1 MEILAA
7 VRQSGVT
14 ARSHVVRVQGCGG
27 PAVSVRSQVVVV
39 AAGRRTVVER
49 SQVVVRPLHDVVDV
63 GLVVVGG
70 RRQAEQCRAALRR
83 RHHSAQRPCLAG
95 TVSYECTDTS
105 NQTSTRPKYASGGA
119 VLGGLQNPYAEVLK
133 FLTGARSGT
142 SIYVCCFFK
151 HGLNRCRMSVRKA
164 MLYW

>member
-1 MEILAA
+1 LEILAA

-14 ARSHVVRVQGCGG
+14 ARSHVVRVQRCGG
-27 PAVSVRSQVVVV
+27 PAVGVRSQVVVV

-105 NQTSTRPKYASGGA
+105 NQTSTRPKYAPGGSFGWRA
-119 VLGGLQNPYAEVLK
+119 KPLRRSSEISHGCTLRHIDSCLLFLQ
-133 FLTGARSGT
+133 TR
-142 SIYVCCFFK
+142 FK
-151 HGLNRCRMSVRKA
+151 
-164 MLYW
+164 